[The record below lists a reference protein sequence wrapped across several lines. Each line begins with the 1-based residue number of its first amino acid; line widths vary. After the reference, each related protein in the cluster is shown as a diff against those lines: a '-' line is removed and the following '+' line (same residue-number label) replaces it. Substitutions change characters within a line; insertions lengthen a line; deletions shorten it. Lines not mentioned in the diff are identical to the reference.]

1 MEMRDI
7 ADHDGYCKW
16 VAVATLVAITL
27 CKPIVTPYDQLLALE
42 KI

>member
-1 MEMRDI
+1 MTNI

-16 VAVATLVAITL
+16 VAVVTLVAITL